1 MRVLTFLLALAAPG
15 AAGAL
20 DVRVLVASGPQLTV
34 RLPPPPGPGL
44 TAPLAAP
51 PAPAAPSVPWT
62 VGNRGGKLTLGG
74 QDAGSDV
81 LYVPPSPGS
90 LVEIAGQT
98 YRGGVLLRAVSGGVQ
113 GINVVDVE
121 DYLRGVVPAE
131 MPASWPAAA
140 LAAQAVIAR
149 TYVSARINPALPYD
163 TCATESCQVYRGV
176 PAEKVGTDT
185 AIQATAGQVLAYG
198 DKPAQTYFSSDSG
211 GHTASSEEVWGRGI
225 PYLVAQP
232 DPHSADSPR
241 AKWRVEASA
250 AKVQAAAERFRVRVG
265 TVRSVGVTLTSAS
278 GRVLEVT
285 LTGSS
290 GTGRLSGLQA
300 GDFVRALGAH
310 STRVRL
316 GGSVG
321 PGRPLVLEGSGSG
334 HGVGLSQYGALGM
347 ARAKADHRRILGF
360 YYPGTTLELLADAPG
375 ERGRPVLAAAGV
387 GHAE

>member
-1 MRVLTFLLALAAPG
+1 MRALTFLMALAACG

-44 TAPLAAP
+44 TVPLAAP

-62 VGNRGGKLTLGG
+62 VGNRGGKLTLNG
-74 QDAGSDV
+74 QDAGSEV
-81 LYVPPSPGS
+81 LYVPPSEGS
-90 LVEIAGQT
+90 LVEIAGKT
-98 YRGGVLLRAVSGGVQ
+98 YRGGVLLRAAEGGVQ

-176 PAEKVGTDT
+176 AAEKPGTDA
-185 AIQATAGQVLAYG
+185 AIAATAGQVLGYG
-198 DKPAQTYFSSDSG
+198 GKPAQTYFSSDSG

-232 DPHSADSPR
+232 DPYSADSPR
-241 AKWRVEASA
+241 ARWRVEASA
-250 AKVQAAAERFRVRVG
+250 ARVQDVAGRFGLKVG
-265 TVRSVGVTLTSAS
+265 TVRSVGVTLTSES

-285 LTGSS
+285 VTGGAGS
-290 GTGRLSGLQA
+290 GRLGGLRA
-300 GDFVRALGAH
+300 GDFVRALGAY

-321 PGRPLVLEGSGSG
+321 PGQPLVLEGSGAG

-347 ARAKADHRRILGF
+347 ARAGTDHRRILSF
-360 YYPGTTLELLADAPG
+360 YYPGTTLELLADTPG
-375 ERGRPVLAAAGV
+375 EGGRPVFAAAGA
-387 GHAE
+387 GDAQ